1 VFTLSKIRII
11 QGICN
16 KLSLIVHTA
25 AQSVTSR
32 TLFFKTLIFS
42 CLVFFDIPGYVFAL
56 CGYHIIDWWN
66 KNGPKS
72 YFMSLDETIK
82 EMEGKIS
89 LLDNK
94 QFIYYAGAIGIY
106 YIAYLSFLTHII
118 IRSGGFH

>member
-1 VFTLSKIRII
+1 
-11 QGICN
+11 
-16 KLSLIVHTA
+16 
-25 AQSVTSR
+25 
-32 TLFFKTLIFS
+32 
-42 CLVFFDIPGYVFAL
+42 
-56 CGYHIIDWWN
+56 
-66 KNGPKS
+66 
-72 YFMSLDETIK
+72 MSLDETIK